1 MGAAEVFASGTDDS
15 MVEGG
20 DFASVV
26 AGARSGEEWAVTA
39 LFRDLQPR
47 LLRYLRAQESRV
59 ADDLAAE
66 VWLAVAQGIGAFS
79 GDEKGFRAWVFTI
92 ARRRVIEHRRK
103 GARRRTEVAPAETF
117 AEMAAVAPLPDRQVI
132 EALSGQEAAALIAS
146 LLGEDQAEVVLLR
159 VLGDLDVD
167 QVAEITGK
175 TPNWVRVTQHRAL
188 RKLADRLGPRIDV
201 MR

>member
-1 MGAAEVFASGTDDS
+1 

-20 DFASVV
+20 DFASVI

-66 VWLAVAQGIGAFS
+66 VWLAVAQGIGGFS

-103 GARRRTEVAPAETF
+103 GARRRTDVTPAATF
-117 AEMAAVAPLPDRQVI
+117 SDMAAAAPLPDLQVI

-146 LLGEDQAEVVLLR
+146 LLNEDQAEVVLLR

-188 RKLADRLGPRIDV
+188 RKLADRLGPRVDV